1 MNNNR
6 SGKLYNV
13 FVGEGHYDLHLRI
26 EELIQLQEKLGSG
39 PFKIAERFVANDW
52 LVEDVK
58 ETIRLALIG
67 GGLTQKEA
75 FDIVNRNVISG
86 YLVEY
91 SDIARQCI
99 LAAVMGVDEEPIDE
113 EASDE
118 SGEAITPTE

>member
-6 SGKLYNV
+6 SGKLHNV

-26 EELIQLQEKLGSG
+26 EELVQLQEKLGSG
-39 PFKIAERFVANDW
+39 PFKIAERFMANDW

-58 ETIRLALIG
+58 ETIRLALVG

-91 SDIARQCI
+91 SEIARQCI